1 MDILVIA
8 AHPDDEVIGMGG
20 TIKKLSKKN
29 NKVHLCVVSDGAA
42 AVKNKQRLVKLRK
55 QACIKAGKL
64 LGIKTIDF
72 LNLADMK
79 LDHIPQLEINLLL
92 ERIIKKYKPA
102 TVFTTPYSD
111 FHKDHQKIHECT
123 LVATRP
129 AFSSVKNILSYEIP
143 GTVKTTYVPNIYE
156 NISKELPDK
165 IKAFKFYS
173 TEIKEFP
180 HPRSIK
186 SIENLAIHRGIEAG
200 IERAEAFRLIRS
212 IYD

>member
-42 AVKNKQRLVKLRK
+42 AAKNKQRLVKLRK

-64 LGIKTIDF
+64 LGVKTIDF

-79 LDHIPQLEINLLL
+79 LDYIPQLKINLLL
-92 ERIIKKYKPA
+92 EGIIKKYKPT

-129 AFSSVKNILSYEIP
+129 ASSSVKNILSYEIP

-186 SIENLAIHRGIEAG
+186 SIENLAIHRGIEAC
-200 IERAEAFRLIRS
+200 IEKAEAFRLIRS
-212 IYD
+212 ISD